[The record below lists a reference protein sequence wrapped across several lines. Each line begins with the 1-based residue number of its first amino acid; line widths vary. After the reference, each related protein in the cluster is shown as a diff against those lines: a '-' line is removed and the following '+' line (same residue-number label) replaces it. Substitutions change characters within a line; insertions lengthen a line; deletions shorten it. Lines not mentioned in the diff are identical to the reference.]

1 MYWLTGNLFV
11 FLRLLGSFV
20 EFPFPQVEFTD
31 HVMLL
36 MALAIVVALTVLPQ
50 NFVAFTE
57 ADVTGF
63 IGSWMVPA
71 VEFSSTLAKALK
83 PTVRG
88 VMLAFPGR

>member
-1 MYWLTGNLFV
+1 MYWLICAPPIFH
-11 FLRLLGSFV
+11 R
-20 EFPFPQVEFTD
+20 FPVVALPHVEFTD

-50 NFVAFTE
+50 YFVAFTE
-57 ADVTGF
+57 ADVAGF

-71 VEFSSTLAKALK
+71 FEFSSTLAKALK